1 MAVEGV
7 EVVGGGVACTGA
19 LFEGDFFRLKSF
31 IVGAGTAS
39 SWRVCRTYY
48 IVLAA
53 GGAGAVAERCR
64 CGCVVRSSTKSGR
77 GGPLEGGGWRRERAD
92 AGGR

>member
-53 GGAGAVAERCR
+53 GGAGAVAERCWR
-64 CGCVVRSSTKSGR
+64 CGGKVQVRLRGAVEYEERSRRSS
-77 GGPLEGGGWRRERAD
+77 
-92 AGGR
+92 